1 MSNIR
6 IGIIGG
12 KGAMGRW
19 FEKFFTQAGHKVLIS
34 DLRTMFTSKFLVRVC
49 DIIIIS
55 VPLDAAPEIAKDIG
69 HRMSRHQVLS
79 DICSLKEDIVN
90 AMFESA
96 DAEVVGMH
104 PLFGPFAD
112 SICGQNVVLC
122 PARGETWADWLQAE
136 FERYGAKISRM
147 DAGSHDRN
155 MAIFQGLTHLLSIS
169 IGRMLQKTDMHP
181 AQAISHC
188 TPVFRV
194 NMDLVGRLFAQD
206 LGLYERLIG
215 QNKYVGQILNI
226 FLSALEESR
235 EKLLSGQLGNGTEF
249 LTEIRSFLGN
259 FCEQGLNESNE
270 FLNAFYLNVSSK
282 HTDSL

>member
-1 MSNIR
+1 MGNIC

-19 FEKFFTQAGHKVLIS
+19 FENFFTQAGHKVLIS
-34 DLRTMFTSKFLVRVC
+34 DLRTMFTAKFLARVC
-49 DIIIIS
+49 DVVMIS
-55 VPLDAAPEIAKDIG
+55 VPLDVAPEIARHIG
-69 HRMSRHQVLS
+69 QRMSRNQLLT

-90 AMFESA
+90 AMLESA
-96 DAEVVGMH
+96 NAEVVGIH
-104 PLFGPFAD
+104 PLFGPFAE
-112 SICGQNVVLC
+112 SLCGQNIVLC
-122 PARGETWADWLQAE
+122 PARGETWLSWLQTE
-136 FERYGAKISRM
+136 FEKYGANISRM
-147 DAGSHDRN
+147 DAAVHDRN

-169 IGRMLQKTDMHP
+169 IGRMLQKINMHP

-215 QNKYVGQILNI
+215 QNKYAGEILKI
-226 FLSALEESR
+226 FLSSLEESR
-235 EKLLSGQLGNGTEF
+235 KKLLSGHIGNGTEY

-270 FLNAFYLNVSSK
+270 FLNAFYALK
-282 HTDSL
+282 KDS